1 MTPAEFIDNPN
12 WAGFIPDMREAAK
25 TRHLPTHEDCARL
38 DVEAATMH
46 LRTGGTLGAMPGYEE
61 RPGQIDMSGAIAR
74 AFNAREHLMI
84 EAGTGVGKSLAYLV
98 PSILWAWT
106 NDTPVI
112 VSTATR
118 NLQFQLISSDI
129 PKALKVLD
137 LRTSDARPK
146 TSEFKVALLKG
157 RGNYLCLRAVADFF
171 APGFWTMSADEQAL
185 MPAFIDWLQHT
196 PDGDLDGYEGLPR
209 NLLACPGEECSGR
222 RCPFY
227 AKCFVYKARK
237 AAAEA
242 HLVVVNHALVLA
254 EATAPGSGILP
265 GYGRLVL
272 DEAHNL
278 EDIATE
284 YLSYELSLPALTR
297 ILNRLAR
304 RGKGKRSRP
313 GGVLASIERQFQKGA
328 FAGNPAGEKVMRLLG
343 EASRLTVKIVNAA
356 EDLFE
361 VAALLLRPAKDR
373 GVCRYRVGLG
383 SDRVGLGS
391 DRVEVGSDRVE
402 VGSDRVGTLEDSSCR
417 TLGDVRRLYSLHGL
431 FKPYEPDEWDE
442 GHFRQAQADFEA
454 QLAAMVNL
462 LHDLR
467 DTLDGAVPEGEL
479 NYLGDLSAQVAGVA
493 DSLVGF
499 ANEANFVICGEKDT
513 HAYWVERVGIRSEWR
528 SGVLTASGMRD
539 AGRGMSGE
547 AASSPLQGRVNRR
560 PYLRL
565 VAAPLS
571 VAEDLKRM
579 FYDVKDSVI
588 LCSATLRVGNDF
600 RYMARRLGCGE
611 RFQMLT
617 AASPF
622 DYFRQALVLA
632 PDCLPDPAANP
643 VEYASSLALLMRD
656 LFSVTH
662 GRALVLFTSYEMMNA
677 VAAHAHQLLAD
688 AGITLLVQGEG
699 LSRESMTRILRE
711 SISPSAYSGCEA
723 VRTPLL
729 HSSPIPHPSS
739 PIPHPS
745 SPIPHPSI
753 VLFGSQSFW
762 EGVDVAG
769 EALSCVVLAR
779 LPFAQ
784 VGDPVVEARSEKI
797 DREGGSSFRD
807 YALPEAVIKFRQGF
821 GRLVRTKSDRGVV
834 VVTDPRLVTK
844 NYGAT
849 FRKSIPATV
858 HTVTDPTE
866 LLERVAAF
874 F

>member
-1 MTPAEFIDNPN
+1 MSPVTPAEFIDDPN
-12 WAGFIPDMREAAK
+12 WAGFIPEMREAARQ
-25 TRHLPTHEDCARL
+25 RHLPTHEDCAKL
-38 DVEAATMH
+38 DVESATEH
-46 LRTGGTLGAMPGYEE
+46 LRKGGTLGAMPGYEE
-61 RPGQIDMSGAIAR
+61 RPGQVDMSGAIVR
-74 AFNAREHLMI
+74 AFNAREHLMV

-106 NDTPVI
+106 NDTPVVI
-112 VSTATR
+112 STATR
-118 NLQFQLISSDI
+118 NLQSQLIGSDI
-129 PKALKVLD
+129 PRALKILNPSTVDPD
-137 LRTSDARPK
+137 LRPRP
-146 TSEFKVALLKG
+146 EFKVALLKG
-157 RGNYLCLRAVADFF
+157 RGNYLCLRAVSEFF
-171 APGFWTMSADEQAL
+171 AAGYWTMSQDEQDL

-196 PDGDLDGYEGLPR
+196 SDGDLDGYEGLPR
-209 NLLACPGEECSGR
+209 HLLSCPGEECSGR

-227 AKCFVYKARK
+227 SKCFVYKARK
-237 AAAEA
+237 CAAEA

-278 EDIATE
+278 ESIATE
-284 YLSYELSLPALTR
+284 YLSYELSLPSLTR
-297 ILNRLAR
+297 ILNRLVR
-304 RGKGKRSRP
+304 RGRGKRARS
-313 GGVLASIERQFQKGA
+313 GGVLSSIERQFQKGA
-328 FAGNPAGEKVMRLLG
+328 FSGNASGEKIARMLA
-343 EASRLTVKIVNAA
+343 EASHLTVTVVNAA
-356 EDLFE
+356 EALFD
-361 VAALLLRPAKDR
+361 VAALLLKPAK
-373 GVCRYRVGLG
+373 GEPICRYKAIDG
-383 SDRVGLGS
+383 
-391 DRVEVGSDRVE
+391 
-402 VGSDRVGTLEDSSCR
+402 
-417 TLGDVRRLYSLHGL
+417 VRNYSLHGL
-431 FKPYEPDEWDE
+431 FKPYESEEWNE
-442 GHFRQAQADFEA
+442 AHLRKAQTDLEA

-462 LHDLR
+462 LHELR

-479 NYLGDLSAQVAGVA
+479 NYLGDLSSQVSGIA

-499 ANEANFVICGEKDT
+499 ANEANFVICGEKDS
-513 HAYWVERVGIRSEWR
+513 HAYWVERV
-528 SGVLTASGMRD
+528 
-539 AGRGMSGE
+539 
-547 AASSPLQGRVNRR
+547 RVEKR
-560 PYLRL
+560 PSHIRL

-571 VAEDLKRM
+571 VAEDLKKM

-600 RYMARRLGCGE
+600 RYMAKRLGCEG

-617 AASPF
+617 ATSPF

-632 PDCLPDPAANP
+632 PDCLPDPSADP
-643 VEYASSLALLMRD
+643 VSYAGALALLMRD
-656 LFSVTH
+656 LFSVTR

-699 LSRESMTRILRE
+699 LSRESMTKKLKE
-711 SISPSAYSGCEA
+711 SVVQPSTSNLQ
-723 VRTPLL
+723 PQ
-729 HSSPIPHPSS
+729 
-739 PIPHPS
+739 
-745 SPIPHPSI
+745 I
-753 VLFGSQSFW
+753 VLFGAQSFW

-769 EALSCVVLAR
+769 DALSCVVLAR

-784 VGDPVVEARSEKI
+784 LGDPVVEARSEKI

-849 FRKSIPATV
+849 FRRSIPASV
-858 HTVTDPTE
+858 HTITGLDD
-866 LLERVAAF
+866 LLARVADF